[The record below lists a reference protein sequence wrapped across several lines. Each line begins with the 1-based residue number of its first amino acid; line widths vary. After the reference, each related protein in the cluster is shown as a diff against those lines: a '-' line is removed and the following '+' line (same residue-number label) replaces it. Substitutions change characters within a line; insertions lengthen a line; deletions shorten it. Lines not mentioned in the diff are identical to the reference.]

1 MCEHRDDQECLP
13 TYCNVES
20 SPGYCTNS
28 LIEENGA
35 PAITYVD
42 QQFGQNRLEDYN
54 GNPINIIVN
63 VVDGSLSAEDIAE
76 DGITLTNNY
85 QIALHGGGLHVVVS
99 VEDEAD
105 FLAKLKA
112 SIDAKS
118 LFEQCSF

>member
-1 MCEHRDDQECLP
+1 MD
-13 TYCNVES
+13 N
-20 SPGYCTNS
+20 
-28 LIEENGA
+28 
-35 PAITYVD
+35 
-42 QQFGQNRLEDYN
+42 QFNQNRLLDYN
-54 GNPINIIVN
+54 GNPINVLVN
-63 VVDGSLSAEDIAE
+63 VVDASVSAEDIE
-76 DGITLTNNY
+76 DDVVTLTNNY